1 MKFIDNIIERAYF
14 KRFPERQMIPQE
26 QLPHVVI
33 TRAKPVAI
41 HSVIWLCKR
50 TYEQFMPREE
60 VMKRLAQGMASE
72 LAKFIKIDS
81 VEPIDEF
88 DTLRIQGT
96 IEILTKENV
105 T

>member
-14 KRFPERQMIPQE
+14 KRFPERQMIPH
-26 QLPHVVI
+26 PVVI
-33 TRAKPVAI
+33 TRAKPIKI

-50 TYEQFMPREE
+50 TYEQIMPREE
-60 VMKRLAQGMASE
+60 VMKRLAEGFSAE

-96 IEILTKENV
+96 IEILTQEE
-105 T
+105 TTHEQF